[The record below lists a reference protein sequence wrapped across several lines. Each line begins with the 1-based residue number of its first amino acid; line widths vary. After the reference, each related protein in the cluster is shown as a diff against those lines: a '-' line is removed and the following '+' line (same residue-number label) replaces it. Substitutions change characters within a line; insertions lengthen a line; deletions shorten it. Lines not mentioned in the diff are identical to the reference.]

1 MLGRSCMQEISLDY
15 IAEQYKE
22 YSAHMK
28 WYLKGSKKPTDYK
41 PKILSFIE
49 FVELN
54 FKGKYH
60 II

>member
-1 MLGRSCMQEISLDY
+1 MQEISLDY
-15 IAEQYKE
+15 IAEQYKD

-28 WYLKGSKKPTDYK
+28 WYNKNKKTLTF
-41 PKILSFIE
+41 KILTFSE

-54 FKGKYH
+54 YKGKYH